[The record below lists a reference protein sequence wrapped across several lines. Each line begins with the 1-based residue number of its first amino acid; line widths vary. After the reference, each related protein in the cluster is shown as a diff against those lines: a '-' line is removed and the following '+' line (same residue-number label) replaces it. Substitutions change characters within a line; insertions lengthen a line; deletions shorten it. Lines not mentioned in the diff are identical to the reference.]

1 MTRGAWMCVALLAA
15 GAAPARAADQ
25 PLDPTQRQ
33 GRQLFVQ
40 SCGIC
45 HMKPNLTTGLYGPAL
60 HKGTVAGREDAVRG
74 IVLGGSP
81 RMPGFQ
87 YELEP
92 GQIDAIL
99 HYLKTVPAP
108 QAAPPAAA
116 KSGGPGQ
123 AD

>member
-1 MTRGAWMCVALLAA
+1 MTRCACMCLALLAA
-15 GAAPARAADQ
+15 WSPARAAEH
-25 PLDPTQRQ
+25 PLDATQRQ

-45 HMKPNLTTGLYGPAL
+45 HMKPNLTSGLYGPAL
-60 HKGTVAGREDAVRG
+60 HTETVAGREDAVRG
-74 IVLGGSP
+74 IVLGGSQ

-99 HYLKTVPAP
+99 QYLKTVPAP
-108 QAAPPAAA
+108 AAAQPAAG
-116 KSGGPGQ
+116 KTGGAGQ

>member
-1 MTRGAWMCVALLAA
+1 MRLGAWMCVALLAA
-15 GAAPARAADQ
+15 GSVPARAADQ
-25 PLDPTQRQ
+25 SLDPTQRQ

-45 HMKPNLTTGLYGPAL
+45 HMKPSLTSALYGPAL
-60 HKGTVAGREDAVRG
+60 HKETVAGREDAVRG

-92 GQIDAIL
+92 GQIDAIVQ
-99 HYLKTVPAP
+99 YLKTVPAP
-108 QAAPPAAA
+108 AAAPAA